1 MKKIIIILI
10 CLLSLFA
17 CSSKVK
23 KYEGEYED
31 TYSMRANMTCSAKGD
46 KLFIEIMW
54 ASSAEETTQ
63 WQMSATLKDN
73 CLVYDDC
80 IKTIIS
86 TADGMAKS
94 IVEYDNVS
102 GSFTIKDDNLYWT
115 GAHELENARCVFEKV
130 KK

>member
-1 MKKIIIILI
+1 MKKIILILL

-23 KYEGEYED
+23 KYEGEYSD
-31 TYSMRANMTCSAKGD
+31 TYSMRANMACSAIGD
-46 KLFIEIMW
+46 KLYIEITW
-54 ASSAEETTQ
+54 SSSAEETTQ

-73 CLVYDDC
+73 YLVYNDC
-80 IKTIIS
+80 IKTVIS
-86 TADGMAKS
+86 MKDGMAKS

-102 GSFTIKDDNLYWT
+102 GSFTVKDDILYWT
-115 GAHELENARCVFEKV
+115 GAKELENARCVFEKV